1 MLYKAYQGL
10 IRTQCSL
17 IVKEEIDRIVAF
29 AVKQWPAQIDTR
41 IVDEVE
47 SESQGEDRGAVGDEE
62 NGITED
68 EYNQARAIV
77 IEANRAS
84 ASMLQQ
90 RMHIGYN
97 HASRMIDLLERRG
110 VIGPHRGAGPREI
123 IAS

>member
-1 MLYKAYQGL
+1 MRYVVYNPIRAGL
-10 IRTQCSL
+10 VTQARDYRWNWS
-17 IVKEEIDRIVAF
+17 
-29 AVKQWPAQIDTR
+29 
-41 IVDEVE
+41 E
-47 SESQGEDRGAVGDEE
+47 SESEDEVFAGAVPGEWCLRRVAQVGAGKVFGGDEE

-68 EYNQARAIV
+68 EYTQAKAIV

-84 ASMLQQ
+84 ASMLQL